1 MSWRCRARRQS
12 LPKRRCQRC
21 VCQGVGAYQMSW
33 NCWARRCCRR
43 CMGGGTQ
50 TAHLWLRTQWT
61 SHRCPLSH
69 RLSPPPPS
77 SAVCHAST
85 VISESLR
92 MPPPPPPPPPPPLIP
107 PRCPPLP
114 FVQFVY
120 TSAVISES
128 LRMHPPAHVTT
139 RLSHEPMTVGK
150 HKLPPGRGGGR
161 RQGGGGGGGA
171 AGQAQAAPR

>member
-1 MSWRCRARRQS
+1 MCVGGGGCCMSCH
-12 LPKRRCQRC
+12 
-21 VCQGVGAYQMSW
+21 
-33 NCWARRCCRR
+33 CWARSEAGLSKVGLSKVGMALTLPR
-43 CMGGGTQ
+43 
-50 TAHLWLRTQWT
+50 LWLRTKWA
-61 SHRCPLSH
+61 SHLPSVLIVS
-69 RLSPPPPS
+69 LFPPPCS
-77 SAVCHAST
+77 SAVCLHVRCHQRVTAYASA
-85 VISESLR
+85 
-92 MPPPPPPPPPPPLIP
+92 PPLLFD
-107 PRCPPLP
+107 PPLLPSP